1 MCFNVQLSEEKTMCA
16 RSDEARIPEQTKYNK
31 MKQGPFGNI
40 CGFLESDCSLKS
52 KMCRPFM

>member
-16 RSDEARIPEQTKYNK
+16 GSDEARIPEQTKYNK

-40 CGFLESDCSLKS
+40 CGFLESDCS
-52 KMCRPFM
+52 